1 MRDLERSD
9 IMDDNWIIEM
19 YWNRDKQAIHE
30 TEQKYGR
37 LCYRLADNIL
47 KLKEDAEECV
57 NDTFMKLWNSIPDD
71 RPAHFPAY
79 ICQIVKRLALSKLRY
94 NKADKRAA
102 ENCVPYEEL
111 SEIVSGG
118 ADPEEASIMSEL
130 SESISEYLMT
140 ESKQNRI
147 IFVRR
152 YWYYDSAETIAE
164 ALNISPGT
172 VWSVLS
178 RMRKRLKKRLKKE
191 GYDI

>member
-1 MRDLERSD
+1 
-9 IMDDNWIIEM
+9 MDDNSIIEM
-19 YWNRDKQAIHE
+19 YWKRDKHAIHE
-30 TEQKYGR
+30 TDQKYGR

-71 RPAHFPAY
+71 RPAHFSAY

-152 YWYYDSAETIAE
+152 YWYGDPLSKIAE
-164 ALNISPGT
+164 KFNMNEKTVGT
-172 VWSVLS
+172 ILYRT
-178 RMRKRLKKRLKKE
+178 RMKLKDYLKKE
-191 GYDI
+191 GYDV